1 MDGHYAP
8 LTYHALMLSDV
19 HRMDA
24 YERAIRH
31 LVRPGDVV
39 LDLGSGTGILA
50 LLAARR
56 GARVH
61 AVESMRVA
69 ALAEVLVHA
78 NGLADRI
85 TVHRADARMLE
96 PVELVDLVV
105 TECLGSFLVDDNML
119 PAAAAAARWLK
130 PGGRFCPSEVRLR
143 VAPIGDVA
151 MPSVSVWKEPFY
163 GIDLRDAVPFA
174 TATCPTANLAPATLI
189 AQPAI
194 YHRHDLANDSPVFD
208 GTMRFV
214 CERDGQLGALAGW
227 FEAELAPNIVLS
239 NAPGIETHWGQLLF
253 PLPKTRVVRGDEI
266 VVRLSLEGEDGW
278 RWSGTIAG
286 VEFDLDEAWYGRRT
300 EQRAEHALPLAEA
313 IARGDAAFAS
323 DDFAQA
329 VAAYADAIVCLEPAD
344 DPVAPD
350 LYEKLGVA
358 LWKRNR
364 HGAAAR
370 ACLRA
375 LDGNPTS
382 RKQALTILIS
392 CFFRMGKTLD
402 GERLLPAYEAA
413 FGDHPEGWKA
423 R

>member
-24 YERAIRH
+24 YERAIRQ

-69 ALAEVLVHA
+69 ALAEVLVHE

-96 PVELVDLVV
+96 PQEPVDLVV

-130 PGGRFCPSEVRLR
+130 PGGRFCPSEVRLL

-151 MPSVSVWKEPFY
+151 MPSVSIWKEPFY
-163 GIDLRDAVPFA
+163 GIDLRGAVPFA
-174 TATCPTANLAPATLI
+174 TATCPTANLAPSTLI
-189 AQPAI
+189 AQAAI
-194 YHRHDLANDSPVFD
+194 YHRHDLADDAPVFD
-208 GTMRFV
+208 GTLRFV
-214 CERDGQLGALAGW
+214 CERDGELAALAGW
-227 FEAELAPNIVLS
+227 FEAELAPDIVLS

-253 PLPKTRVVRGDEI
+253 PLPKTRVSRGDEI

-286 VEFDLDEAWYGRRT
+286 VEFDLDEAWYGRRMDGSAPHVST
-300 EQRAEHALPLAEA
+300 LAESV
-313 IARGDAAFAS
+313 ARGDAASAAG
-323 DDFAQA
+323 DFAL
-329 VAAYADAIVCLEPAD
+329 AAKAYGDAIVSLQPAD
-344 DPVAPD
+344 DALSCD

-358 LWKRNR
+358 LWKRDR
-364 HGAAAR
+364 YGAAAR
-370 ACLRA
+370 AFLRA
-375 LDGNPTS
+375 LDGNPTA
-382 RKQALTILIS
+382 RKQSLTLLIS
-392 CFFRMGKTLD
+392 CFFRTGKTLD
-402 GERLLPAYEAA
+402 GERLLPRYEAA
-413 FGDHPEGWKA
+413 FGDHPEGWKV